1 MNNLESLLLAEIDT
15 LQSKMYKCKTIHLRY
30 SMTNDHI
37 DFLRRYS
44 ILGIYAE
51 WEGFLKKSI
60 TLYLQEINREKLS
73 FSSLN
78 ENYISYQT
86 DNFIKFKQ
94 PKTDFKKITKI
105 SNDLYK
111 MYQEPVIFDTSV
123 NTESNA
129 NLSIAN
135 SILEKLCLEPLDEKS
150 YKIPLD
156 RLLRFRNA
164 IAHGEE
170 GIPVTQKDVDSFTL
184 LVQNLAIDIVSAISK
199 GYQDKVYLARSSSK

>member
-1 MNNLESLLLAEIDT
+1 MTNLESLLLAEIDT

-30 SMTNDHI
+30 SMTSDHR

-60 TLYLQEINREKLS
+60 ALYLQEINRENLS
-73 FSSLN
+73 FSALH

-94 PKTDFKKITKI
+94 AKTDFKRITKL
-105 SNDLYK
+105 SNDLYR

-135 SILEKLCLEPLDEKS
+135 SILEKLCLEPLDES
-150 YKIPLD
+150 YQTPLNK
-156 RLLRFRNA
+156 LLRFRNA

-184 LVQNLAIDIVSAISK
+184 LVQNLAADIFLAISK
-199 GYQDKVYLARSSSK
+199 GYQDKVYLVRSGSK